1 MELTPLGSLLYAL
14 SPANNILGIPRYR
27 AIVKNME
34 KNGFTYT
41 GRNEDDVRFIY
52 EDINIRIYFNK
63 NVYFIWRSNEECLWS
78 KAYKCRNIKKVG
90 ELVKRLLFENEY
102 KGCKGRYEYIQK
114 QRRGEIPM
122 PPTHPNIITTD

>member
-1 MELTPLGSLLYAL
+1 MELTPLGNLLYAL
-14 SPANNILGIPRYR
+14 SPANNFLGRPRWKAIEKSMEESGFIYKCYEEDSIMYR
-27 AIVKNME
+27 
-34 KNGFTYT
+34 
-41 GRNEDDVRFIY
+41 Y

-63 NVYFIWRSNEECLWS
+63 NVYFIWRSNEEYLWS

>member
-63 NVYFIWRSNEECLWS
+63 NVYFIWRSNEEYLWS

-114 QRRGEIPM
+114 QKKGEIPM
-122 PPTHPNIITTD
+122 PRTHPNFITRD